1 MIYKSIADRL
11 RLRLNSSNFNIG
23 SPLPGEKK
31 LAEEFGVA
39 RMTIRK
45 AIDLLVE
52 WGLVVR
58 RHGSGTYVARK
69 DVHHEAS
76 NVTGLAEV
84 LREQGKQVI
93 SQVLIFEV
101 RPAPPSIA
109 SQLRIQIDERIYFS
123 RRVRYVDGKPL
134 MLEDSYMP
142 VKLFRNLSLVH
153 LEGSKFDYI
162 EKECGI
168 TISGN
173 HEMLTPVL
181 ADKQLAHAMKIPE
194 HTPLLRITTLSYS
207 NHGDFLN
214 YSVMF
219 RNTSEYQVDYHL
231 RRVQADCPV
240 MSASI
245 NIHKSADVPMPF
257 AGEEE
262 KL

>member
-11 RLRLNSSNFNIG
+11 RLRLNSADFAIG

-45 AIDLLVE
+45 AIDLLVD

-69 DVHHEAS
+69 DVHHETS
-76 NVTGLAEV
+76 NLTGLAEV
-84 LREQGKQVI
+84 LRKQGKEVV
-93 SQVLIFEV
+93 SQVLAFEV
-101 RPAPPSIA
+101 MPAPPAIA
-109 SQLRIQIDERIYFS
+109 SLLRIKIDERIYFS

-142 VKLFRNLSLVH
+142 VKLFRNLSLSH

-168 TISGN
+168 IISGN
-173 HEMLTPVL
+173 YETLTPVL
-181 ADKQLAHAMKIPE
+181 ADKQLARSMNVPE
-194 HTPLLRITTLSYS
+194 QTPLLRITSFPTATAAS
-207 NHGDFLN
+207 FLTIR
-214 YSVMF
+214 SCSA
-219 RNTSEYQVDYHL
+219 T
-231 RRVQADCPV
+231 P
-240 MSASI
+240 ASI
-245 NIHKSADVPMPF
+245 RWTITCAASRRKAR
-257 AGEEE
+257 
-262 KL
+262 

>member
-1 MIYKSIADRL
+1 MIYKSIAERL
-11 RLRLNSSNFNIG
+11 RIRLNSSDYNIG

-31 LAEEFGVA
+31 LAEEFAVS

-45 AIDLLVE
+45 AIDMLIG

-69 DVHHEAS
+69 DVHHETT
-76 NVTGLAEV
+76 NLTGLAEV
-84 LREQGKQVI
+84 LKRQGKEVT
-93 SQVLIFEV
+93 SEVLVFEV
-101 RPAPPSIA
+101 MPAPPAIA
-109 SQLRIQIDERIYFS
+109 SQLRIQINERIHFS

-142 VKLFRNLSLVH
+142 VKLFRNLSLAH

-173 HEMLTPVL
+173 YESLTPVL
-181 ADKQLAHAMKIPE
+181 ADKQLSAQMNVPE
-194 HTPLLRITTLSYS
+194 QTPLLRITSLSYS
-207 NHGDFLN
+207 DSGEFLN

-219 RNTSEYQVDYHL
+219 RNASEYQVDYHL
-231 RRVQADCPV
+231 RRVQTVSP
-240 MSASI
+240 SP
-245 NIHKSADVPMPF
+245 KTVPPE
-257 AGEEE
+257 AGA
-262 KL
+262 L

>member
-11 RLRLNSSNFNIG
+11 RLRLNSSDFNIG

-45 AIDLLVE
+45 AIELLIS

-58 RHGSGTYVARK
+58 RHGSGTFVARK
-69 DVHHEAS
+69 DVHHETT
-76 NVTGLAEV
+76 NLTGLAEV
-84 LREQGKQVI
+84 LRKQGKEVV
-93 SQVLIFEV
+93 SEVLIFEV
-101 RPAPPSIA
+101 MPAPPAIA
-109 SQLRIQIDERIYFS
+109 SQLRIQINERIYFS

-173 HEMLTPVL
+173 YESLTPVL
-181 ADKQLAHAMKIPE
+181 VDKQLARSMNVPE
-194 HTPLLRITTLSYS
+194 QTPLLRITSLSYS
-207 NHGDFLN
+207 DSGEFLN

-219 RNTSEYQVDYHL
+219 RNASEYQVDYHL
-231 RRVQADCPV
+231 RRVHLETPLTHPPEQ
-240 MSASI
+240 
-245 NIHKSADVPMPF
+245 H
-257 AGEEE
+257 GQ
-262 KL
+262 

>member
-11 RLRLNSSNFNIG
+11 RLRLNSADFAIG

-45 AIDLLVE
+45 AIDLLVD

-69 DVHHEAS
+69 DVHHETS
-76 NVTGLAEV
+76 NLTGLAEV
-84 LREQGKQVI
+84 LRKQGKEVV
-93 SQVLIFEV
+93 SQVLAFEV
-101 RPAPPSIA
+101 MPAPPAIA
-109 SQLRIQIDERIYFS
+109 SLLRIKIDERIYFS

-142 VKLFRNLSLVH
+142 VKLFRNLSLSH

-168 TISGN
+168 IISGN
-173 HEMLTPVL
+173 YETL
-181 ADKQLAHAMKIPE
+181 
-194 HTPLLRITTLSYS
+194 TPLLRITSLSYS
-207 NHGDFLN
+207 DSGEFLN

-219 RNTSEYQVDYHL
+219 RNASEYQVDYHL
-231 RRVQADCPV
+231 RRVQAQSPL
-240 MSASI
+240 A
-245 NIHKSADVPMPF
+245 
-257 AGEEE
+257 
-262 KL
+262 

>member
-11 RLRLNSSNFNIG
+11 RLRLNSADFAIG

-45 AIDLLVE
+45 AIDLLVD

-69 DVHHEAS
+69 DVHHETS
-76 NVTGLAEV
+76 NLTGLAEV
-84 LREQGKQVI
+84 LRKQVKVV
-93 SQVLIFEV
+93 SQVLAFEV
-101 RPAPPSIA
+101 MPAPPAIA
-109 SQLRIQIDERIYFS
+109 SLLRIKIDERIYFS

-142 VKLFRNLSLVH
+142 VKLFRNLSLSH

-168 TISGN
+168 IISGN
-173 HEMLTPVL
+173 YETLTPVL
-181 ADKQLAHAMKIPE
+181 ADKQLARSMNVPE
-194 HTPLLRITTLSYS
+194 QTPLLRITSLSYS
-207 NHGDFLN
+207 DSGEFLN

-219 RNTSEYQVDYHL
+219 RNASEYQVDYHL
-231 RRVQADCPV
+231 RRVQAQSPL
-240 MSASI
+240 A
-245 NIHKSADVPMPF
+245 
-257 AGEEE
+257 
-262 KL
+262 